1 MDPRACGVD
10 GEGGMTMVYVL
21 GGSPRMRGRL
31 FFIAA
36 YGDVLGWIPAHA
48 G

>member
-10 GEGGMTMVYVL
+10 AYLCSKSCLLE
-21 GGSPRMRGRL
+21 GGSPRMRGRPGESDAKGL
-31 FFIAA
+31 RA
-36 YGDVLGWIPAHA
+36 GWIPAHA